1 MRESER
7 QREREKGRESQRER
21 VLPSEIDYQRATV
34 TTVTDKDSRPV
45 AVTAGFV
52 LFCETLH
59 CIHRSI

>member
-1 MRESER
+1 MSV
-7 QREREKGRESQRER
+7 REREGERDRASERER
-21 VLPSEIDYQRATV
+21 ELPSEIEYQRTTV

-52 LFCETLH
+52 QFCETLH